1 MGVDAK
7 NPPRGSGEAGHHSA
21 NASRLDLPRPEFSA
35 CHDPNLPPPLR
46 IHVGM
51 SPVEQDF
58 WERTFK
64 RCPFA
69 IILETEGTSTSQ
81 TSALSAQLPPRTHDC
96 GNRIT

>member
-1 MGVDAK
+1 MRKTHREAAARQVIILRM
-7 NPPRGSGEAGHHSA
+7 PRVWTYHG
-21 NASRLDLPRPEFSA
+21 PKIVEFSA
-35 CHDPNLPPPLR
+35 CHDLNLSLPLR

-51 SPVEQDF
+51 SPVEQDL

-69 IILETEGTSTSQ
+69 IILETEGTSTCQ
-81 TSALSAQLPPRTHDC
+81 TSALSAQLAPRTHDC

>member
-1 MGVDAK
+1 MRKTHREAAARQVIILRM
-7 NPPRGSGEAGHHSA
+7 PRVWTYHG
-21 NASRLDLPRPEFSA
+21 PKIVEFSA
-35 CHDPNLPPPLR
+35 CHDPNHSLPLR

-51 SPVEQDF
+51 SPVEQA
-58 WERTFK
+58 FK